1 MTEHTAA
8 GAPGAAGTAGAPGPS
23 PSPVSADAFKLAF
36 RHHAA
41 GVAVVSA
48 DVGDGP
54 LALTASSVTS
64 VSAEPPVLML
74 SVAGATRTGADLI
87 RAGTLVVHLLGAD
100 QLPLAQRCADPTVD
114 RFEDAS
120 TWERLP
126 SGEPAFLGS
135 RVRLR
140 GRVID
145 RHVHGASTVL
155 AVEVLEV
162 SVADDAAERAPLAFH
177 DRTWHRLDEGSRLA

>member
-1 MTEHTAA
+1 MTDHTAA
-8 GAPGAAGTAGAPGPS
+8 GTPGASGTAEVQGP
-23 PSPVSADAFKLAF
+23 PPAPVSADAFKLAF

-48 DVGDGP
+48 DLDDVP
-54 LALTASSVTS
+54 VALTASSVTS
-64 VSAEPPVLML
+64 VSADPPVLLL
-74 SVAGATRTGADLI
+74 SVAGATRTGADLA
-87 RAGTLVVHLLGAD
+87 RAETLVVHLLGAD

-114 RFEDAS
+114 RFADTS

-126 SGEPAFLGS
+126 SGEPSFLGS

-145 RHVHGASTVL
+145 RHVYGASTVL

-162 SVADDAAERAPLAFH
+162 TIAEDAAARAPLAFH
-177 DRTWHRLDEGSRLA
+177 DRTWHRLDEGSSLA

>member
-1 MTEHTAA
+1 MMDHA
-8 GAPGAAGTAGAPGPS
+8 APGMADASGTTGT
-23 PSPVSADAFKLAF
+23 PVSADAFKLAF

-41 GVAVVSA
+41 GVAVVTA

-54 LALTASSVTS
+54 VALTASSVTS
-64 VSAEPPVLML
+64 VSAEPPVLLL
-74 SVAGATRTGADLI
+74 SVAGATRTGTDLA
-87 RAGTLVVHLLGAD
+87 RAATLVVHLLGAD

-114 RFEDAS
+114 RFADMS

-126 SGEPAFLGS
+126 SGEPAFVGS

-145 RHVHGASTVL
+145 RHVYGASTVL

-162 SVADDAAERAPLAFH
+162 TIAEDAAARAPLAFH